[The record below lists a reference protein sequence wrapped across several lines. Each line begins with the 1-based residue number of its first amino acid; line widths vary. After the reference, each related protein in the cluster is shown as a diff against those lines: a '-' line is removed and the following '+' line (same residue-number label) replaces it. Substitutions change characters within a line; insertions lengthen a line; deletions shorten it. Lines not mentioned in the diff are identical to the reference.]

1 LRASHLFA
9 CNYPALAKGLIMAQ
23 KVQILLVDDLDG
35 GEAEET
41 VRFGLDGVDY
51 EIDLSAKN
59 AGALRDSLAKYV
71 AEARRVG
78 VRRRTGRK
86 TAGGGSTDASTIREW
101 AKANG
106 WQVSDRGRVS
116 AEIREAYAAAH

>member
-1 LRASHLFA
+1 
-9 CNYPALAKGLIMAQ
+9 MAQ

-78 VRRRTGRK
+78 GRRRTGRK